1 MDRSRL
7 LLWLFIVLAILA
19 ATLMSA
25 MFGITSRGDSEST
38 RLYFAAGVLAFLA
51 FIFVFAM
58 LIYAFGG
65 DGTTGTADSPGKVI
79 FDSCVK
85 VLPPIATLIIGF
97 YFGAY
102 HASSRQPAAAAVAPA
117 TAAPQAPVAPAPA
130 PKAAPASPATAAPA
144 AATAPAAKAAP

>member
-25 MFGITSRGDSEST
+25 MFGVSPRENVESS
-38 RLYFAAGVLAFLA
+38 RLYFAAGVLAFIA
-51 FIFVFAM
+51 FIFMFAM

-65 DGTTGTADSPGKVI
+65 ESAGASDSPGKVI

-102 HASSRQPAAAAVAPA
+102 H
-117 TAAPQAPVAPAPA
+117 TAARQAIAPTPAPA
-130 PKAAPASPATAAPA
+130 ASPPAVTAPPEKKAAPTSPASPSPAT
-144 AATAPAAKAAP
+144 TAPEKKAAP

>member
-19 ATLMSA
+19 ATMMSA
-25 MFGITSRGDSEST
+25 MFGVSPRADAESS

-65 DGTTGTADSPGKVI
+65 DGAAGPTDAPGKVI

-102 HASSRQPAAAAVAPA
+102 HTASRQPAPTV
-117 TAAPQAPVAPAPA
+117 
-130 PKAAPASPATAAPA
+130 AAPA
-144 AATAPAAKAAP
+144 AAAMPSAPLSAPKALPRASPPQAAAPAPAAKPTP

>member
-25 MFGITSRGDSEST
+25 MFGVSPRGDLESS

-65 DGTTGTADSPGKVI
+65 DGATTADSPGKVI

-102 HASSRQPAAAAVAPA
+102 HTSSRPPAAPAVAPA
-117 TAAPQAPVAPAPA
+117 PPAPAAAPA
-130 PKAAPASPATAAPA
+130 PKAAPTPPAPQ
-144 AATAPAAKAAP
+144 APAAKDAAAKAGP